1 MDSLDFEVVPFA
13 TRLTGANQ
21 LVGMIQTGARMPNF
35 GLPRD
40 FPAVVS
46 CSCPALVI
54 AASNSSQLVNSPFPF
69 NYITSNIISYEMKSG
84 RSGHISCHVSH
95 TVYTK

>member
-21 LVGMIQTGARMPNF
+21 LVGMIQTGARMPNL

-54 AASNSSQLVNSPFPF
+54 GELAFPIQL
-69 NYITSNIISYEMKSG
+69 YHIKYHII
-84 RSGHISCHVSH
+84 
-95 TVYTK
+95 